1 MPSVSASLRWSHI
14 RASLRRSEIVVA
26 TTRAICCVMAI
37 SVPYVLFVLET
48 ALHP

>member
-1 MPSVSASLRWSHI
+1 MPSVSASQRWSHI
-14 RASLRRSEIVVA
+14 RAALRRSEIVVA

-37 SVPYVLFVLET
+37 SVPYVVFVLET